1 MDVEKTAKP
10 VERFGNPALRCKARD
25 ADFSADDLKNI
36 VKEMEDSLHAAKGL
50 GLAGPQIGILKRVF
64 IYDLGEGTQVMIN
77 PEMIWRSEEE
87 IEDTEGC
94 LSIPGYEMTVSRAAR
109 VRVEARDPEGQK
121 RTVEAEGMTA
131 RLFQHEIDH
140 LNGVLIIDRTSP
152 DERREVIRKIMGSDL
167 G

>member
-1 MDVEKTAKP
+1 MIKP
-10 VERFGNPALRCKARD
+10 VGRLGNPALRCKARE
-25 ADFSADDLKNI
+25 ADFDTDNLKNI
-36 VKEMEDSLHAAKGL
+36 VKEMENSLRAAKGL

-64 IYDLGEGTQVMIN
+64 IYDLGEGLQVMIN

-87 IEDTEGC
+87 VEETEGC

-109 VRVEARDPEGQK
+109 VRVEACDHKGQK
-121 RTVEAEGMTA
+121 KTVEAEGTLA

-152 DERREVIRKIMGSDL
+152 EERREVMRKIMGSDL